1 MISKEEMYKAM
12 DVRFGKD
19 IHDKLRNGRVAIAG
33 LGGLGS
39 HIAIMLARC
48 GIENLCIIDF
58 DKIDITNLNR
68 QEYHVEEIGKYK
80 TEAMKERIYH
90 INPYINTK
98 VFCGKVTPQNIEEI
112 FKDYDIICEAFDKPD
127 QKAMLIN
134 GIFETFPDKK
144 IVAGSGLAGFD
155 DCNKIVTKKVFKNL
169 YMCGD
174 GSTDVA
180 ECIGL
185 MAPRVMV
192 CAGHQANKVVQLL
205 IEE

>member
-68 QEYHVEEIGKYK
+68 HSIYICSPII
-80 TEAMKERIYH
+80 TENQRNAEHLR
-90 INPYINTK
+90 PAD
-98 VFCGKVTPQNIEEI
+98 P
-112 FKDYDIICEAFDKPD
+112 
-127 QKAMLIN
+127 
-134 GIFETFPDKK
+134 
-144 IVAGSGLAGFD
+144 
-155 DCNKIVTKKVFKNL
+155 CNRKR
-169 YMCGD
+169 
-174 GSTDVA
+174 
-180 ECIGL
+180 
-185 MAPRVMV
+185 RVLTV
-192 CAGHQANKVVQLL
+192 
-205 IEE
+205 